1 MPFHVIASSLRCRAT
16 TKCAQCRRTSRQPE
30 LATRMVYRE
39 RLYAALNEA
48 LKDPAVRVRFE
59 EIGAVPIGLELDKA
73 RTFLVDEVVKYR
85 DIITKAGIAKI
96 E

>member
-1 MPFHVIASSLRCRAT
+1 VN
-16 TKCAQCRRTSRQPE
+16 
-30 LATRMVYRE
+30 
-39 RLYAALNEA
+39 AALNEA

-85 DIITKAGIAKI
+85 DIITKAGVAKI